1 MDVFHGLT
9 NISVLLVYC
18 GLAGVWGTLLGRS
31 LSNRIYIHLSVIF
44 GVALFLPSSIWLPW
58 VGLAKLGAWA
68 LALGL
73 VILFATQP
81 ESLPDWVWSHRFGLL
96 YFGSMMLL
104 TVIWA
109 LFLHQTM
116 QWVGLGLSAL
126 LMVLLISMRTITEIG
141 KPRKNGARQNH
152 RV

>member
-9 NISVLLVYC
+9 NISVLLIYC
-18 GLAGVWGTLLGRS
+18 GLAGVWGTLLGLG
-31 LSNRIYIHLSVIF
+31 LSNRIYMHLSIIF
-44 GVALFLPSSIWLPW
+44 GVTLFLPSSIRLPW
-58 VGLAKLGAWA
+58 VGLAKIAAWI

-73 VILFATQP
+73 VINFATQP

-109 LFLHQTM
+109 LFSHQTM
-116 QWVGLGLSAL
+116 QWVGFGLSS
-126 LMVLLISMRTITEIG
+126 LMGLLIIMRTITEIG
-141 KPRKNGARQNH
+141 KPLKNGAGQNQG
-152 RV
+152 V